1 MGICIQLVLGVFIDQ
16 KEGEGFGSQVQQPPK
31 TCHEAEMQKN

>member
-1 MGICIQLVLGVFIDQ
+1 VFIDE

-31 TCHEAEMQKN
+31 TCHEVEMQEN